1 MKLNLSIISISLV
14 AMATARHNEVI
25 MRPIDAP
32 EHICGSGGCST
43 MTHLEAPHTYS
54 MCGEDL
60 LGITSMDL
68 SEDPISPGT
77 TAKVTLKGLPIIDI
91 GSGSITAT
99 VKVGSVPVST
109 RKLELCD
116 VVSCP
121 ILADE
126 PLTAV
131 IDAEIP
137 AGTPPIS
144 LSLNIKITDSTGVE
158 IECVNTD
165 LAIQSLAAAATL
177 PDTFQWGDQNGVNFL
192 TKNLNQHIPQ
202 YCGSCWAHGALSALA
217 DRIKIARNSE
227 GIDINLS
234 VQHVLNCG
242 NAGSCH
248 GGNQLDVYEWIIKNG
263 NVAYDTSNPYI
274 ACSSESTEGFC
285 ASVDTTCTPMNVART
300 CPTFNEDC
308 VALEYYPNATVT
320 EAGSVKGAEN
330 IQNEI
335 MARGPVACGIDAN
348 PIVDYEGGIIDVPGR
363 YQIDH
368 IVSITGW
375 GTDADGTKFW
385 TVRNSWGEAWGEMG
399 FFRIVRGSDQL
410 GIESMCAWAVPGDF
424 TETNYPCHED
434 GDNCD
439 AATLSKTASNS
450 PTLLA
455 PSKGEAHTWLRN
467 GQSSAF

>member
-25 MRPIDAP
+25 MRPLDAP
-32 EHICGSGGCST
+32 NHICGSGGCST
-43 MTHLEAPHTYS
+43 MTKLETPHTYS
-54 MCGEDL
+54 VCGEDL

-109 RKLELCD
+109 RKLDLCD
-116 VVSCP
+116 VVACP

-165 LAIQSLAAAATL
+165 LSIQSLSATATL
-177 PDTFQWGDQNGVNFL
+177 PDTFQWGDHNGVNFL

-217 DRIKIARNSE
+217 DRIKIARNAE

-439 AATLSKTASNS
+439 AATLSKTASNAS
-450 PTLLA
+450 TLLA
-455 PSKGEAHTWLRN
+455 PSKGKTHTGLRN